1 MRELAESQDYVL
13 SGRVSDKLERSKMIL
28 RVISKEKDG
37 LVFVEDET
45 GRDKMQVKNG
55 TVWVGMIALMEVA
68 WSDNVF
74 KLDKVFSLGEK
85 PLKHPTTVRHPA
97 MAYRMLFVKGSFIKN
112 ESMDNI
118 GLKILLSELRT
129 LKERERTRI
138 NCLVIMGPL
147 LTASNETLVNFC
159 EKTFEEEAIELIKL
173 MKDEV
178 SKVIDDIE
186 IVMMPSCD
194 DLTNYYPMP
203 QPKHPFWSQVFLQNV
218 HFTSSPGFINLA
230 GAR

>member
-74 KLDKVFSLGEK
+74 KL
-85 PLKHPTTVRHPA
+85 
-97 MAYRMLFVKGSFIKN
+97 
-112 ESMDNI
+112 
-118 GLKILLSELRT
+118 
-129 LKERERTRI
+129 
-138 NCLVIMGPL
+138 
-147 LTASNETLVNFC
+147 
-159 EKTFEEEAIELIKL
+159 
-173 MKDEV
+173 
-178 SKVIDDIE
+178 
-186 IVMMPSCD
+186 
-194 DLTNYYPMP
+194 
-203 QPKHPFWSQVFLQNV
+203 
-218 HFTSSPGFINLA
+218 
-230 GAR
+230 